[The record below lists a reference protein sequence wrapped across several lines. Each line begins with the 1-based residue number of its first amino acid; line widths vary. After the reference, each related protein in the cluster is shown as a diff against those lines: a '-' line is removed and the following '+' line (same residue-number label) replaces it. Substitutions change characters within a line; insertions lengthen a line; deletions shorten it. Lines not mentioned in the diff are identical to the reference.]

1 MPMLTPGLT
10 RRLKNRTMG
19 PRDKG
24 RWRRSSLDRGGI
36 MKKGLLG
43 QRVLPMEKAL
53 DAASKWMTMGEKLWF
68 LDVESLGRLSLTGGE
83 GPTVSVQTRYQRLDL
98 LRLSGF
104 GLCMILD
111 GRMQLA
117 ESDEWIYHELLVHPA
132 CVIQGDPRRA
142 IVLGGGDGCAL
153 RELLR
158 YSKLGEIVLVD
169 IDEEVLAV
177 SKEHLLPLNRGA
189 LSDPRVRLV
198 CSDAMEFLRKDTGLY
213 DVIISDLTEPFDP
226 LEPGAVLSSHLY
238 SPEFY
243 QSITQRLAPGG
254 VFVCQTGGILCQPEH
269 DIYSRG
275 IIQGLKDQFAHVTTC
290 YEFIPSFA
298 ELWSITLAAARPLEK
313 TAREV
318 DEALKRLEVKGL
330 RYYDGISHQRA
341 FSAPPTLRFK

>member
-1 MPMLTPGLT
+1 MK
-10 RRLKNRTMG
+10 RRLMA
-19 PRDKG
+19 
-24 RWRRSSLDRGGI
+24 
-36 MKKGLLG
+36 
-43 QRVLPMEKAL
+43 QRVLPTKKAL
-53 DAASKWMTMGEKLWF
+53 DAARTWMTMGGKLWF
-68 LDVESLGRLSLTGGE
+68 LEVESPFRLSLTGGE

-132 CVIQGDPRRA
+132 CVIHGDPRRA

-158 YSKLGEIVLVD
+158 YSNVEEIVLVD

-189 LSDPRVRLV
+189 LSDSRVRLV
-198 CSDAMEFLRKDTGLY
+198 CSDALEFLSKDTGLY

-226 LEPGAVLSSHLY
+226 TEPGTVLSSHLY

-243 QSITQRLAPGG
+243 QTIRQCLTPEG
-254 VFVCQTGGILCQPEH
+254 VFVCQTGGILWQPEH
-269 DIYSRG
+269 DIYPKG
-275 IIQGLKDQFAHVTTC
+275 IIGGLQEQFEHVATC

-298 ELWSITLAAARPLEK
+298 ELWSITLAAARPLDK
-313 TAREV
+313 TAGEV
-318 DEALKRLEVKGL
+318 DEALERLGVKGL
-330 RYYDGISHQRA
+330 KYYDGISHQRA
-341 FSAPPTLRFK
+341 FSAPPMIRLG